1 MRDEMSEG
9 RVVGICIGPE
19 PGQAMQAVTEV
30 VAVADRGLE
39 GDRYFQAAE
48 RANPALEITLI
59 ESEGIELA
67 AAEWGMEITLE
78 DTRRNIVTAGISLDG
93 LLGKRFRVGEAEV
106 EALEANPP
114 CRRLAELAGKPLLE
128 PLARRGGVRGRI
140 VRGGVIRTGD
150 PIRRDD

>member
-1 MRDEMSEG
+1 
-9 RVVGICIGPE
+9 
-19 PGQAMQAVTEV
+19 
-30 VAVADRGLE
+30 
-39 GDRYFQAAE
+39 
-48 RANPALEITLI
+48 
-59 ESEGIELA
+59 
-67 AAEWGMEITLE
+67 MEITLE